1 MTTTA
6 RITPEQYA
14 SIAALPEYADRT
26 LELING
32 EIVTTMPSTP
42 YPSFIAALISAA
54 LVTYIRRTRSGYIT
68 GEQGGYRLGEHVLVP
83 DVAYISRA
91 RQPRLPEADFN
102 PVPPDLAFEVTSPTD
117 TLGAVAA
124 KVALYRAH
132 GVTVC
137 VVHPLTETVEVYAPG
152 ETVRLLTR
160 ADVLSLPTLLPGFA
174 LPLNEIFLQ
183 DDDAQHA
190 AE

>member
-14 SIAALPEYADRT
+14 SIAALPEYANQT
-26 LELING
+26 LELIDG
-32 EIVTTMPSTP
+32 EIVSTMPSNGW
-42 YPSFIAALISAA
+42 SSLIAILIARLLA
-54 LVTYIRRTRSGYIT
+54 DYVLRKRLGYVT

-91 RQPRLPEADFN
+91 RLARIPREGFIPL
-102 PVPPDLAFEVTSPTD
+102 PPDLAFEVTSPTD

-152 ETVRLLTR
+152 EVVRLFTR
-160 ADVLSLPTLLPGFA
+160 SDVLSLPALLPGFA
-174 LPLNEIFLQ
+174 VPLNEIFPQ